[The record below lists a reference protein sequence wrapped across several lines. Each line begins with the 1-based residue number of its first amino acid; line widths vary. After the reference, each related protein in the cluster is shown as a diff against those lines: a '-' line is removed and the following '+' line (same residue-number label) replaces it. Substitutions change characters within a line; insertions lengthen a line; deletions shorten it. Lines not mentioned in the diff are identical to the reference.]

1 MKKTISN
8 RINMYVVTLETCK
21 RYEEE
26 WAGIPKLVSAV
37 NDFENALNEINAI
50 AVSHSIKT
58 LGVSSYKMQK
68 LEKLFE
74 VLLDVHAAYTAL
86 AVELND
92 PGMRIRH
99 HVPYSVL
106 SRMNTV
112 ALKTHI
118 ASVAEE
124 LIATGSSL
132 EPYGIDNNRIAE
144 ILQVIE
150 ESTAI
155 ISKPRLAIVER
166 KSLTASLDTKVEEID
181 RIVKLRID
189 NMVRLLKRA
198 LPDFFNEYFAARKV
212 INSGVRHNKPT
223 NGTSSGALGTIP
235 NEPDDGN

>member
-21 RYEEE
+21 RHEEE
-26 WAGIPKLVSAV
+26 LAGIPKLVSAI
-37 NDFENALNEINAI
+37 NDLGNALNEINAI
-50 AVSHSIKT
+50 ALSHSTKT
-58 LGVSSYKMQK
+58 LGVASYKMQK

-74 VLLDVHAAYTAL
+74 AVLEVHAAYTAL
-86 AVELND
+86 AEELND
-92 PGMRIRH
+92 PGMRIRN

-106 SRMNTV
+106 SRMNAVT
-112 ALKTHI
+112 LKTHI

-124 LIATGSSL
+124 LIATGSAL
-132 EPYGIDNNRIAE
+132 EPYGIDNNRIGE

-150 ESTAI
+150 ESTSI

-166 KSLTASLDTKVEEID
+166 KSLTASLDVKVEEID

-212 INSGVRHNKPT
+212 ISSGVRRSNPSADSNAGTFGTPPT
-223 NGTSSGALGTIP
+223 
-235 NEPDDGN
+235 EPDDGN

>member
-1 MKKTISN
+1 
-8 RINMYVVTLETCK
+8 MYVVTLETCK

-26 WAGIPKLVSAV
+26 LAGIPKLVSAI
-37 NDFENALNEINAI
+37 NDLENALNEINAI
-50 AVSHSIKT
+50 ALSRSTKT
-58 LGVSSYKMQK
+58 LGVSSYKRQK

-74 VLLDVHAAYTAL
+74 AVIEVHAAYTAM
-86 AVELND
+86 AAELND
-92 PGMRIRH
+92 PGMRIRN
-99 HVPYSVL
+99 HVPYSAL
-106 SRMNTV
+106 SKMNALV
-112 ALKTHI
+112 LKTHI

-132 EPYGIDNNRIAE
+132 EPYGLDNNRIGE

-166 KSLTASLDTKVEEID
+166 KSLTASLDAKVEEID
-181 RIVKLRID
+181 DIVKLRID

-212 INSGVRHNKPT
+212 MNTGVRHNKPT
-223 NGTSSGALGTIP
+223 NGSSSGALGTTP